1 MGTLLGYKGYSI
13 DRTGI
18 KKEYA
23 IIITNISNV
32 DEYREI
38 YG

>member
-1 MGTLLGYKGYSI
+1 METLLAFKGYTR

-23 IIITNISNV
+23 IIINEISSW
-32 DEYREI
+32 
-38 YG
+38 